1 MEEGKFIVIE
11 GIDGA
16 GTTTQ
21 AQRLAEWMRDQG
33 MSFHLTMEPSR
44 WGIGSLIR
52 EYLSGRIDLP
62 DRHLGAYTLAL
73 LFAADRLDHLAREVE
88 PKLRKG
94 VHVVS
99 DRYLLSS
106 LAYQSLECDPNWV
119 GTINREARPPDLTLL
134 LDLEPEI
141 SMKRIGGRYLWP
153 ELFEE
158 LGTQKKIRELY
169 LQQVRELYSEQ
180 RIILIDGSQ
189 GIEEVHQAIRKEVSL
204 FLERHP
210 R

>member
-1 MEEGKFIVIE
+1 MADGRFIVIE

-21 AQRLAEWMRDQG
+21 SHRLAEWMREKG
-33 MSFHLTMEPSR
+33 MPFHLTMEPSS
-44 WGIGSLIR
+44 GAVGSLIR
-52 EYLSGRIDLP
+52 EYLAGGRELP
-62 DRHLGAYTLAL
+62 DRHLGAHTLAL

-88 PKLRKG
+88 PKLREG
-94 VHVVS
+94 VHVIS

-106 LAYQSLECDPNWV
+106 LAYQSLECDTGWV
-119 GTINREARPPDLTLL
+119 QGINREARPPDLTLL
-134 LDLEPEI
+134 LDLDAEI

-158 LGTQKKIRELY
+158 LGSQKRIRELY

-180 RIILIDGSQ
+180 IIIVIEGAGS
-189 GIEEVHQAIRKEVSL
+189 IEDVHKSVVKEVSL
-204 FLERHP
+204 FLERHSL
-210 R
+210 